1 MEFKDKLKKLRSE
14 KGVTQEKLAST
25 VLVSR
30 STVAKWENGLS
41 LPNEQSL
48 DLLAEYFAI
57 EKSELLSDKNIE
69 TAFVAKNI
77 KISQITKLLVCITAL
92 CVVLI
97 AGFLI
102 FLFSFWA
109 RPIGGD
115 GGVLAPENEI
125 IGIAAAI
132 YENIDDEAN
141 NLKDSE
147 TLIENHYKLQIG
159 KDYFFKIEAVSYG
172 TLVNRLEAKNMT
184 LYFDSDIISLVQIN
198 DTVEPIYKLK
208 INSKCEYV
216 LLFAEGYNF
225 TNSIIISAE

>member
-1 MEFKDKLKKLRSE
+1 MEFKEKLKKLRSE

-57 EKSELLSDKNIE
+57 DKGELLSDKSIE
-69 TAFVAKNI
+69 TVFVEKNI
-77 KISQITKLLVCITAL
+77 KISQITKLLICITTL
-92 CVVLI
+92 CLVLI
-97 AGFLI
+97 VGFVI

-125 IGIAAAI
+125 IGIAATV
-132 YENIDDEAN
+132 YENTDDETD
-141 NLKDSE
+141 NLKDNE
-147 TLIENHYKLQIG
+147 TLIENHYKLQVE
-159 KDYFFKIEAVSYG
+159 KDYFFKIEAVTYG
-172 TLVNRLEAKNMT
+172 TLVNRLEAQNMT
-184 LYFDSDIISLVQIN
+184 LYFDNDIISLVQID
-198 DTVEPIYKLK
+198 DTAEPIYKLK
-208 INSKCEYV
+208 IKSKCEYI
-216 LLFAEGYNF
+216 LLFAEGYDF
-225 TNSIIISAE
+225 TYSIIISAE